1 MMTFLES
8 ARTLVFR
15 GLRAVFRALP
25 FDEGDRDR
33 CRQWFQSHFAFLVP
47 GGQRGQTLRE
57 FSAGRD
63 ALRLRGGRAIGFRE
77 PAAGAL
83 PDPLPARCVAFYLPQ
98 FHPIA
103 ENDAAW
109 GEGFT
114 EWRNVARAQAQFE
127 GHAQPRVAGALGEY
141 DLREPDVLRRQ
152 VALAREHGVAA
163 FCFYFYWFAGR
174 RPLELPL
181 QRWLDDPSLDL
192 PFCLCWAN
200 ESWTRRWDG
209 RERDIILAQKHN
221 ADDDLAFITH
231 VSRYLRDPRYLRVDG
246 RPVLV
251 VYRPGLFPA
260 MRDTARRWREHC
272 RGNGIG
278 EIHLAYVQGFERPH
292 PHDIGFD
299 AAIEFPPNLGAP
311 PDIGGRQI
319 MRNPRFRG
327 QIVDWRAVA
336 ADYRARR
343 LPDYTLHPGVNAGWD
358 NEPRRPGRGRVYLH
372 ASPRRYR
379 DWLCDTIRTR
389 LAAVPVDRRLVFVNA
404 WNEWAEGAIL
414 EPDARLG
421 HAWLHAHR
429 DALRAAAAL
438 PGAKTP
444 ASPPPCAVIH
454 AWYPDVFAEILAALR
469 AGGLSWRL
477 VVTTPPDRV
486 AEIQACL
493 AASSLEAEVVAVE
506 NRGRDILPFLK
517 VADRLLE
524 QGVDT
529 VLKLHT
535 KRSPHRD
542 DGDQWRRDILDKLLT
557 GADAIGSAFAQDPRL
572 GLVAPAGHLQPMN
585 LFLAANR
592 QAVRYLVARLGMA
605 GRTLRSAHF
614 VAGSMFWVRLSAL
627 RPVLDAHLDEWE
639 FEPEQGQ
646 LDGTLAH
653 GVERILAPAIHDAG
667 FLVRDTSGFGRQP
680 GSASGDRPVADG

>member
-1 MMTFLES
+1 MTTFSES

-15 GLRAVFRALP
+15 CLRAIFRSLP
-25 FDEGDRDR
+25 FDESDRDR
-33 CRQWFQSHFAFLVP
+33 WRQWFQSRFAFLIP
-47 GGQRGQTLRE
+47 GGRRGQTVRE
-57 FSAGRD
+57 FSACRD
-63 ALRLRGGRAIGFRE
+63 ALRRRGGRAIGFHE
-77 PAAGAL
+77 PTPGVL

-98 FHPIA
+98 FHPIP

-114 EWRNVARAQAQFE
+114 EWRNVARADAQFE
-127 GHAQPRVAGALGEY
+127 GHAQPRVSGALGEY
-141 DLREPDVLRRQ
+141 DLRDPDILRKQ
-152 VALAREHGVAA
+152 VVLARDHGIAA

-181 QRWLDDPSLDL
+181 QRWLDDPTLDL
-192 PFCLCWAN
+192 SFCLCWAN

-209 RERDIILAQKHN
+209 RERDVILAQKHHP
-221 ADDDLAFITH
+221 DDDLAFIAH
-231 VSRYLRDPRYLRVDG
+231 VSRYLRDPRYLRVEG

-260 MRDTARRWREHC
+260 MRDTARRWRDYC
-272 RGNGIG
+272 RANGIG
-278 EIHLAYVQGFERPH
+278 EIHLAYVQGFERPD
-292 PHDIGFD
+292 PAAIGFD
-299 AAIEFPPNLGAP
+299 AAIEFPPNLSSP
-311 PDIGGRQI
+311 PDVGARQI

-327 QIVDWRAVA
+327 QIDDWRAVA

-343 LPDYTLHPGVNAGWD
+343 LPDYPLHPGVNAGWD

-379 DWLCDTIRTR
+379 DWLRDTIRTR
-389 LAAVPVDRRLVFVNA
+389 LAAIPVERRLVFVNA
-404 WNEWAEGAIL
+404 WNEWAEGAVL

-421 HAWLHAHR
+421 HAWLDAHR
-429 DALRAAAAL
+429 DALRAAAAM
-438 PGAKTP
+438 PAPEIP
-444 ASPPPCAVIH
+444 ASTRPCAVIH
-454 AWYPDVFAEILAALR
+454 AWYPDVFAEILASLR
-469 AGGLSWRL
+469 ASGIPWRL
-477 VVTTPPDRV
+477 IVTTPPDRV

-493 AASSLEAEVVAVE
+493 AAASLDAEIVAVE

-517 VADRLLE
+517 VADRLLD

-542 DGDQWRRDILDKLLT
+542 DGDDWRRDILGKVLAPARGIL
-557 GADAIGSAFAQDPRL
+557 SAFADDPGL
-572 GLVAPAGHLQPMN
+572 GLVAPAGHLQPMDV
-585 LFLAANR
+585 FLAANK
-592 QAVRYLVARLGMA
+592 QAVRYLIARLGIDDRA
-605 GRTLRSAHF
+605 LRQARF

-653 GVERILAPAIHDAG
+653 GVERILALAVRNAG
-667 FLVRDTSGFGRQP
+667 FRVRDTSVLC
-680 GSASGDRPVADG
+680 ASDTHP